1 MGYKYREVQGNNQ
14 EHIIIIAKTN
24 LRKRKL
30 AMKFV
35 ITIDDAEAETLKLL
49 LMENVGIPIVI
60 GVPVGLIGRQWEN
73 KIIATLDLI
82 KTAIKELDVEIASH
96 GYYHI
101 VPGDSDSKVNYFLKF
116 IRGLSSH
123 PDKSDY
129 IFRLFNFAKRARVM
143 THVYVPEVEI
153 IQSQKELENLC
164 NLPIITFL
172 YPGGYVTKELLDIV
186 QEKYLFARTTNISIN
201 LLSNLRKTPDRFLL
215 KTISVSRYTNFSK
228 LEKYYLKLK
237 KMENQTEEIIV
248 IETYH
253 ILTHHKPK
261 TLYEIPF
268 KIFNSHCRFLK
279 SSGAI
284 CRFIDLKAVNNF
296 LEGKNK
302 QKP

>member
-1 MGYKYREVQGNNQ
+1 
-14 EHIIIIAKTN
+14 
-24 LRKRKL
+24 
-30 AMKFV
+30 MKFV

-49 LMENVGIPIVI
+49 LMENVDIPVVI
-60 GVPVGLIGRQWEN
+60 GVPVGLIGREWGN

-82 KTAIKELDVEIASH
+82 KTVTKELNVEIASH

-101 VPGDSDSKVNYFLKF
+101 VPGDSNKVNYFSKF
-116 IRGLSSH
+116 IRGLLFH

-129 IFRLFNFAKRARVM
+129 IFRLFNFAERARVM
-143 THVYVPEVEI
+143 THVYVPEVEV
-153 IQSQKELENLC
+153 IQSQKYLENLC

-186 QEKYLFARTTNISIN
+186 QEKYLFARTTNIGIN

-248 IETYH
+248 IETHH

-279 SSGAI
+279 SSETI
-284 CRFIDLKAVNNF
+284 CRFIDL
-296 LEGKNK
+296 
-302 QKP
+302 QKL